1 MIIKS
6 MSPFIIYQL
15 MYTILDALNDENES
29 ENLVAFLTDTSPY
42 MHDDENS
49 FDIVIYNDFR
59 KKFLNNNDKRDYC
72 YNFICQYLKS
82 LDYYN
87 DIYKIFKSITKQQ
100 YIDTCDDIIK
110 NDYDKLK
117 HF

>member
-1 MIIKS
+1 

-15 MYTILDALNDENES
+15 MYIILDALNDENKN
-29 ENLVAFLTDTSPY
+29 ENLVMFFTDANPY
-42 MHDDENS
+42 MRDGENS
-49 FDIVIYNDFR
+49 VDTVIYNDF
-59 KKFLNNNDKRDYC
+59 KNKLSNYKDKNDYC
-72 YNFICQYLKS
+72 YNFICQYLNN

-87 DIYKIFKSITKQQ
+87 GIYEIFKFITKQQ

>member
-15 MYTILDALNDENES
+15 MYIILDALNNENEN
-29 ENLVAFLTDTSPY
+29 ENLVAFLTDANPY
-42 MHDDENS
+42 MRDGENS
-49 FDIVIYNDFR
+49 VDIVIYNDF
-59 KKFLNNNDKRDYC
+59 KNKFLNYNDKSDYC

-87 DIYKIFKSITKQQ
+87 DIYKFFKSITKQQ
-100 YIDTCDDIIK
+100 YIDICDDIIK

-117 HF
+117 YF

>member
-1 MIIKS
+1 

-15 MYTILDALNDENES
+15 MYIILDALNDENENK
-29 ENLVAFLTDTSPY
+29 NLVAFLTDANPY
-42 MHDDENS
+42 MRDGENS
-49 FDIVIYNDFR
+49 VDTVIYNDF
-59 KKFLNNNDKRDYC
+59 KNKFLNYNDKSDYS
-72 YNFICQYLKS
+72 YNFICQYLKK

-87 DIYKIFKSITKQQ
+87 GIYEIFKSITKQQ

>member
-1 MIIKS
+1 

-15 MYTILDALNDENES
+15 MYIALDALNDENKN
-29 ENLVAFLTDTSPY
+29 ENLVSFLTDANPY
-42 MHDDENS
+42 MREGENS
-49 FDIVIYNDFR
+49 VDIVIYNDF
-59 KKFLNNNDKRDYC
+59 KNKFLNYNDKSDYC
-72 YNFICQYLKS
+72 YNFICQYLKK

-87 DIYKIFKSITKQQ
+87 GIYEIFKSITKQQ
-100 YIDTCDDIIK
+100 YIDTCDHIIK

>member
-15 MYTILDALNDENES
+15 MYIILDALNDENEN
-29 ENLVAFLTDTSPY
+29 ENLV
-42 MHDDENS
+42 
-49 FDIVIYNDFR
+49 DIVIYNDF
-59 KKFLNNNDKRDYC
+59 KNKFLNYNDKSDYC

-87 DIYKIFKSITKQQ
+87 DIYKFFKSITKQQ

-110 NDYDKLK
+110 NDYDKLIC
-117 HF
+117 F